1 MHMSL
6 HVYESGI
13 MVPLTPRTAYVYA
26 VCMLLMYAV
35 CVLLM
40 YAVLMLHKIRLVR
53 VGVSE

>member
-1 MHMSL
+1 
-6 HVYESGI
+6 

-26 VCMLLMYAV
+26 VCILLMYAV

-53 VGVSE
+53 VGV